1 MCVCSDD
8 SESDSDSDSESSE
21 SDDSDHDDVAEY
33 QLANKGKAFVQ
44 VGQLNIFLVTIIAEY
59 ACHYIAVS
67 GLRAASSA
75 CSTCSGINYCCPEF
89 ALDHKAWP
97 TPNNE
102 APYWHVDNDC
112 CKCDALVCYWNQA
125 YQNRVIRE
133 RCLRDWIL
141 E

>member
-1 MCVCSDD
+1 MCSDD

-44 VGQLNIFLVTIIAEY
+44 VGQLNIFLVTIVAEY
-59 ACHYIAVS
+59 ACCYVAVS
-67 GLRAASSA
+67 GLRAASSG
-75 CSTCSGINYCCPEF
+75 CLTCSAINYWSEEF
-89 ALDHKAWP
+89 VMDMRAWP
-97 TPNNE
+97 TPGGDR
-102 APYWHVDNDC
+102 PYWHVENEC
-112 CKCDALVCYWNQA
+112 CTCDALVCYWHQA